1 MNRCSITEPIVYN
14 FALEIVK
21 QVFNSN
27 FYSMKYTVTNKGQSG
42 NGAKT
47 ILRVFFPNEGVT
59 ICGRFAA
66 DTLKSVIAKIGIQRV
81 ADACR
86 RDIDSVLNMNNVPLV
101 SKFKDEYYSSRQHEV
116 GNGWYVFTGTNTQV
130 KKRQL
135 EMLKEIYH
143 LNMQVAIV

>member
-1 MNRCSITEPIVYN
+1 MVDN
-14 FALEIVK
+14 FALEIMK
-21 QVFNSN
+21 QVFNSK
-27 FYSMKYTVTNKGQSG
+27 FYSMRPTVMNERQSD
-42 NGAKT
+42 NSAKT

-59 ICGRFAA
+59 ICERFAA
-66 DTLKSVIAKIGIQRV
+66 DTLKAVINKIGVQRV

-101 SKFKDEYYSSRQHEV
+101 TRFKDSYYASRQHEI
-116 GNGWYVFTGTNTQV
+116 GGGWYVFTGTNTQV

-135 EMLKEIYH
+135 EMLKEIYG

>member
-1 MNRCSITEPIVYN
+1 MVDN
-14 FALEIVK
+14 FALEIMK
-21 QVFNSN
+21 QVFNSK
-27 FYSMKYTVTNKGQSG
+27 FYSMRPTVMNERQSG
-42 NGAKT
+42 NSAKT

-59 ICGRFAA
+59 ICERFAA
-66 DTLKSVIAKIGIQRV
+66 DTLKAVINKIGVQRV

-101 SKFKDEYYSSRQHEV
+101 SKRKDSYYANRQHEI
-116 GNGWYVFTGTNTQV
+116 GGGWYVFTGTNTQV

-135 EMLKEIYH
+135 EMLKEIYG

>member
-1 MNRCSITEPIVYN
+1 MDDN
-14 FALEIVK
+14 FALEMIK
-21 QVFNSN
+21 QVFNPN
-27 FYSMKYTVTNKGQSG
+27 IYSMRTIVTNKRQSG

-59 ICGRFAA
+59 ICERFAA
-66 DTLKSVIAKIGIQRV
+66 DTLKSVIAMIGIQRV

-101 SKFKDEYYSSRQHEV
+101 ARFKDKCYANRQHEI
-116 GNGWYVFTGTNTQV
+116 GGGWYVFTGTNTQV

-135 EMLKEIYH
+135 EMLKEIYG